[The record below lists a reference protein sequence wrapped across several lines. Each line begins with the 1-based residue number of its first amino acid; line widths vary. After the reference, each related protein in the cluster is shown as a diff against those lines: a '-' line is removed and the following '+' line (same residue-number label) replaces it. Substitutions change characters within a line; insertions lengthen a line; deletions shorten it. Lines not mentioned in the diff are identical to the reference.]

1 MYDGNNKG
9 RCGECGD
16 MVRIFR
22 NNPITQLTVYLFFIG
37 YFIYQFSG
45 VCLVHDPMKKEE
57 NGSLASSGSTTKWAT

>member
-1 MYDGNNKG
+1 
-9 RCGECGD
+9 
-16 MVRIFR
+16 MVTIRVVAVSAVTWYVFSE
-22 NNPITQLTVYLFFIG
+22 ITQLTVYFFFIG